1 MVDLYE
7 VIFRIQALEKT
18 VGFLAGMLTA
28 EQSLSLD
35 YEKAVYDLLEEPMAD
50 KAPPN
55 KGGTCSGVGS
65 NMPSDHSSKEA
76 IRSISEKNH
85 PCGTTDTQTA
95 IRGISRMGPD
105 SSGKSQSKP

>member
-7 VIFRIQALEKT
+7 AIHRLQALEKT
-18 VGFLAGMLTA
+18 VSF
-28 EQSLSLD
+28 
-35 YEKAVYDLLEEPMAD
+35 LEEPMAD

-76 IRSISEKNH
+76 VRSISEKNH

-95 IRGISRMGPD
+95 IRSISGRGPIT
-105 SSGKSQSKP
+105 SGKSPSKP